1 MLADVELTLKA
12 EIVVVWLVLIY
23 NELLIVDALETNI
36 LEKLVLFNN
45 HVDVDCKFEIF
56 KVEFVERL
64 FKFAV
69 VARSGLFIML
79 SYIKLVK
86 PEPEPII

>member
-1 MLADVELTLKA
+1 MFDNVVIPDTL
-12 EIVVVWLVLIY
+12 

-45 HVDVDCKFEIF
+45 DVDVACKFEIF

-86 PEPEPII
+86 PEPEPTTNHLYLMLII